1 MIRLLLI
8 ISLAFV
14 AANCGQKGP
23 LEPPT
28 ASGPQVVSITLDSNL
43 SLHDRPSRS

>member
-1 MIRLLLI
+1 MVRLFLI
-8 ISLAFV
+8 ISLGFI

-28 ASGPQVVSITLDSNL
+28 AKAPHEVSQAANDRDSF
-43 SLHDRPSRS
+43 S

>member
-1 MIRLLLI
+1 MIRLTLI
-8 ISLAFV
+8 IALSFV

-28 ASGPQVVSITLDSNL
+28 SAALDAPHHVL
-43 SLHDRPSRS
+43 DTRI

>member
-1 MIRLLLI
+1 MIRLVLI
-8 ISLAFV
+8 IALSFA

-28 ASGPQVVSITLDSNL
+28 SMAVDTVPHVFDSL
-43 SLHDRPSRS
+43 T

>member
-8 ISLAFV
+8 ISITFV

-23 LEPPT
+23 LEPPK
-28 ASGPQVVSITLDSNL
+28 ASQPLMESTP
-43 SLHDRPSRS
+43 SLHDRHSRS

>member
-1 MIRLLLI
+1 MIRLILI
-8 ISLAFV
+8 IALSFV

-28 ASGPQVVSITLDSNL
+28 SMAMDTPYHDLDS
-43 SLHDRPSRS
+43 HF